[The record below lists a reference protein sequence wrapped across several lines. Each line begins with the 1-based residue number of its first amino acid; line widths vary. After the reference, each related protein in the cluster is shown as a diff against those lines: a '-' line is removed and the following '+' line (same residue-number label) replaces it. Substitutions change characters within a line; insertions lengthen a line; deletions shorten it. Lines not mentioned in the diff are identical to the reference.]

1 MKGATDMKSKL
12 TLIIVSIGLLFFG
25 SPAVHVC
32 RVVFGAKTLTVSDAV
47 NAAEKAPALTWEILR
62 KLDFRSGKAPA
73 DLKKHDG
80 AIVRVPG
87 FIIPLEDN
95 DQEVSEF
102 LLVPYPLAC
111 IHVPAPPP
119 NQIVH
124 VKMES
129 GKKVPFDFYAPVWA
143 QGRLKIQNQ
152 RNMYTDTS
160 YFMAGLFIEP
170 YRER

>member
-1 MKGATDMKSKL
+1 MKSWSKL
-12 TLIIVSIGLLFFG
+12 IALCVGLMILS

-32 RVVFGAKTLTVSDAV
+32 RIVAGANPFTITVAA
-47 NAAEKAPALTWEILR
+47 NAAEKVPSLTCDNLR
-62 KLDFRSGKAPA
+62 TLDFKSGKAPA

-80 AIVRVPG
+80 AVVRVPG

-124 VKMES
+124 VKMDN
-129 GKKVPFDFYAPVWA
+129 GKKVKFDFYQPVWA
-143 QGRLKIQNQ
+143 QGRLKIQHEK
-152 RNMYTDTS
+152 NMYTDTS
-160 YFMAGLFIEP
+160 YFMTGLFIEP
-170 YRER
+170 YKER

>member
-1 MKGATDMKSKL
+1 MKGATTMKSKL
-12 TLIIVSIGLLFFG
+12 VLVILCIGLLFFG

-32 RVVFGAKTLTVSDAV
+32 RIIFGAKPVAIGGSAS
-47 NAAEKAPALTWEILR
+47 AAEKAPALTWDNLR
-62 KLDFRSGKAPA
+62 RLDFRSGKAPA
-73 DLKKHDG
+73 DLTKHDG

-129 GKKVPFDFYAPVWA
+129 GKKVQFDFYQPVWV
-143 QGRLKIQNQ
+143 QGRLKIQHEQ
-152 RNMYTDTS
+152 NMYTDTS
-160 YFMAGLFIEP
+160 YFMTGLFTEI
-170 YRER
+170 YQER

>member
-1 MKGATDMKSKL
+1 MKGAMNMRSKL
-12 TLIIVSIGLLFFG
+12 VLTAVCLGLLFFG
-25 SPAVHVC
+25 SPSVHVC
-32 RVVFGAKTLTVSDAV
+32 RIVPGWKTFTVSVAA
-47 NAAEKAPALTWEILR
+47 NAAEKVPALTWDNLR
-62 KLDFRSGKAPA
+62 RLDFRSGRAPA

-80 AIVRVPG
+80 AVVRVPG
-87 FIIPLEDN
+87 FIIPLEDS

-124 VKMES
+124 VKMDN

-143 QGRLKIQNQ
+143 QGRLKIQHEQ
-152 RNMYTDTS
+152 NMYTDTS
-160 YFMAGLFIEP
+160 YFMTGLFIEP

>member
-1 MKGATDMKSKL
+1 MKSWSKL
-12 TLIIVSIGLLFFG
+12 IALCVGLVILG

-32 RVVFGAKTLTVSDAV
+32 RIFPGGRTVAVGGDA
-47 NAAEKAPALTWEILR
+47 NAAEKIPSLTWDNLR
-62 KLDFRSGKAPA
+62 TLDFKSGKAPA

-80 AIVRVPG
+80 AVVRVPG

-124 VKMES
+124 VKMDN
-129 GKKVPFDFYAPVWA
+129 GKKVKFDFYQPVWA
-143 QGRLKIQNQ
+143 QGRLKIQHEK
-152 RNMYTDTS
+152 NMYTDTS
-160 YFMAGLFIEP
+160 YFMTGLFIEP
-170 YRER
+170 YKER

>member
-1 MKGATDMKSKL
+1 MKSKWKL
-12 TLIIVSIGLLFFG
+12 MLLCAGLVSLG

-32 RVVFGAKTLTVSDAV
+32 RVVFLGSHTSGLSE
-47 NAAEKAPALTWEILR
+47 AATPTSKVPSLTWENLR
-62 KLDFRSGKAPA
+62 GLDFQTGNMPA

-95 DQEVSEF
+95 EQVVSEF

-124 VKMES
+124 VKMDK
-129 GKKVPFDFYAPVWA
+129 GKKVNYDFYEPVWA
-143 QGRLKIQNQ
+143 QGRLKIQRTQ
-152 RNMYTDTS
+152 NMYTDS
-160 YFMAGLFIEP
+160 SFFMTGLSVEP

>member
-1 MKGATDMKSKL
+1 MKGATIMKSKL
-12 TLIIVSIGLLFFG
+12 VLIILCIGLLFFG
-25 SPAVHVC
+25 SPAIHVC
-32 RVVFGAKTLTVSDAV
+32 RSVPGVKAFTVSGVAS
-47 NAAEKAPALTWEILR
+47 AAEKVPSLTWDNLR
-62 KLDFRSGKAPA
+62 RLDFRSGKAPA

-80 AIVRVPG
+80 AVVRVPG

-124 VKMES
+124 VKMDN

-143 QGRLKIQNQ
+143 QGRLKIQHEQ
-152 RNMYTDTS
+152 NMYTDTS
-160 YFMAGLFIEP
+160 YFMSGLSIEP

>member
-1 MKGATDMKSKL
+1 MKPKVQ
-12 TLIIVSIGLLFFG
+12 LILLCAGLLSFG

-32 RVVFGAKTLTVSDAV
+32 RIVFGGKTVTFSGAA
-47 NAAEKAPALTWEILR
+47 NAAEKVPSLTWDNLR
-62 KLDFRSGKAPA
+62 RLDFRSGKAPA
-73 DLKKHDG
+73 DLTKHDG
-80 AIVRVPG
+80 AVVRVPG

-95 DQEVSEF
+95 DREVSEF

-124 VKMES
+124 VKMDN

-143 QGRLKIQNQ
+143 QGRLKIQREQ
-152 RNMYTDTS
+152 NMYADTS
-160 YFMAGLFIEP
+160 YFMSGLSIEP